1 MQDIDKES
9 PDLRPEEG
17 NGRDAANSRDL
28 ITEDVVRGMFGEN
41 GENVKLR
48 KKRQKRRRTMPD
60 GEIRDPFENMDQ
72 KLEEEKRRREK
83 GIDVPDFVRGGQKK
97 AAGKKRKKS
106 LRERLFRGRKKTAVK
121 RSRRKAPAA
130 YEERHETPADTEDMI
145 NIDDIKE
152 KVKNDDGR
160 MSTSGFIVA
169 MTILF
174 VGMFAIVL
182 VTFAISRMSRAV
194 TGGSDSSAYVSTVET
209 SREPAAE
216 PESEQPVS
224 AADRL
229 NDPDVAAALAYM
241 ASPEEV
247 SDVST
252 RDMSQYLDEMPG
264 DSEEIVRTES
274 GVLYTYERMAR
285 DLYYLT
291 VRFPDLLTVN
301 TIGSTKDGRAIYDAV
316 IGNPNGASHFI
327 IAYTQHGSEHINTQ
341 LAMRQIEYVLTTW
354 TNGGSYGDKTFSDI
368 FSNVCFHIIPM
379 ANPDGVTIAQLGIDG
394 LRTEAARTVV
404 NLCYELDKEHGK
416 VYGSFEDYEAKFK
429 ANANGVDLNKNFNAG
444 WEEMDNNVNY
454 PSTDGYKG
462 TGAVSEPE
470 TRAIVSLAETYPISA
485 VIGIHSPGD
494 RIIWNYG
501 AEGDVLSAG
510 KNLAETLKALTRY
523 GMVEESHYTKRVAGG
538 MAEYFVSERNLPA
551 LSIMTG
557 GGTLPVAMS
566 YFADIFGRN
575 LNVIPA
581 IAYLYDM
588 PTDDEIAA
596 AAAEA
601 AAAEAAAAAE
611 TVTEEH
617 DHDENGYD
625 VYEEEQDEND
635 ENEGDGGDY
644 YYDDYGNREYY

>member
-1 MQDIDKES
+1 MQEIEKDNADI
-9 PDLRPEEG
+9 RPEEG
-17 NGRDAANSRDL
+17 NGPDARKSQDL
-28 ITEDVVRGMFGEN
+28 ITEDVVRGMFGES
-41 GENVKLR
+41 GESVKRRRKRR
-48 KKRQKRRRTMPD
+48 KKRRTMPD
-60 GEIRDPFENMDQ
+60 GEIRDPFENMNQ

-83 GIDVPDFVRGGQKK
+83 GIDVPDFVLEGQKK
-97 AAGKKRKKS
+97 AAGKKRKKP
-106 LRERLFRGRKKTAVK
+106 LKVRLFGSRKKAAAK
-121 RSRRKAPAA
+121 KGRHNAPAA
-130 YEERHETPADTEDMI
+130 YEEKHETPADTEDMI
-145 NIDDIKE
+145 NIDEIKE

-160 MSTSGFIVA
+160 MSTSGFIIA
-169 MTILF
+169 MALLI

-194 TGGSDSSAYVSTVET
+194 TGGSDSSAYESAAET
-209 SREPAAE
+209 SAEQTAE

-229 NDPDVAAALAYM
+229 NDPDIQAALAYM
-241 ASPEEV
+241 ATPEEV

-264 DSEEIVRTES
+264 DKEEIVKSES
-274 GVLYTYERMAR
+274 GILYTYETMAR

-316 IGNPNGASHFI
+316 VGNPNGASHFI
-327 IAYTQHGSEHINTQ
+327 VVYTQHGSEHINTQ
-341 LAMRQIEYVLTTW
+341 LAMRQIEYILTTW

-379 ANPDGVTIAQLGIDG
+379 ANPDGVTISQLGVEG
-394 LRTEAARTVV
+394 LRTESAKTVV

-416 VYGSFEDYEAKFK
+416 VYGSFEDYETKFK

-470 TRAIVSLAETYPISA
+470 TQAIVSLAETYPISA
-485 VIGIHSPGD
+485 VIGVHSPGD

-501 AEGDVLSAG
+501 AEGEVLNAG
-510 KNLAETLKALTRY
+510 KNLAETLKALTKY
-523 GMVEESHYTKRVAGG
+523 GMVQESHYTKRVAGG

-557 GGTLPVAMS
+557 GGTLPVSMS

-596 AAAEA
+596 AE
-601 AAAEAAAAAE
+601 AAEAAAAAE
-611 TVTEEH
+611 AQSEEY
-617 DHDENGYD
+617 DRGEDGYD
-625 VYEEEQDEND
+625 VYEEDTDEND
-635 ENEGDGGDY
+635 EYEGEGTDY
-644 YYDDYGNREYY
+644 YYDDDGNRRYY

>member
-1 MQDIDKES
+1 ML
-9 PDLRPEEG
+9 P
-17 NGRDAANSRDL
+17 
-28 ITEDVVRGMFGEN
+28 
-41 GENVKLR
+41 
-48 KKRQKRRRTMPD
+48 
-60 GEIRDPFENMDQ
+60 
-72 KLEEEKRRREK
+72 
-83 GIDVPDFVRGGQKK
+83 
-97 AAGKKRKKS
+97 
-106 LRERLFRGRKKTAVK
+106 
-121 RSRRKAPAA
+121 
-130 YEERHETPADTEDMI
+130 
-145 NIDDIKE
+145 
-152 KVKNDDGR
+152 
-160 MSTSGFIVA
+160 
-169 MTILF
+169 
-174 VGMFAIVL
+174 
-182 VTFAISRMSRAV
+182 
-194 TGGSDSSAYVSTVET
+194 
-209 SREPAAE
+209 
-216 PESEQPVS
+216 EQPVS

-229 NDPDVAAALAYM
+229 NDPDVQAALAYM
-241 ASPEEV
+241 ATPEEV

-264 DSEEIVRTES
+264 DKEEIVKSES
-274 GVLYTYERMAR
+274 GILYTYETMAR

-327 IAYTQHGSEHINTQ
+327 VVYTQHGSEHINTQ
-341 LAMRQIEYVLTTW
+341 LAMRQIEYILTTW

-379 ANPDGVTIAQLGIDG
+379 ANPDGVTISQLGVEG
-394 LRTEAARTVV
+394 LRTESAKTVV

-416 VYGSFEDYEAKFK
+416 VYGSFEDYETKFK

-470 TRAIVSLAETYPISA
+470 TQAIVSLAETYPISA
-485 VIGIHSPGD
+485 VIGVHSPGD

-501 AEGDVLSAG
+501 AEGEVLNAG
-510 KNLAETLKALTRY
+510 KNLAETLKALTKY
-523 GMVEESHYTKRVAGG
+523 GMVQESHYTKRVAGG

-557 GGTLPVAMS
+557 GGTLPVSMS

-596 AAAEA
+596 AE
-601 AAAEAAAAAE
+601 AAEAAAAAE
-611 TVTEEH
+611 AQSEEY
-617 DHDENGYD
+617 DRGEDGYD
-625 VYEEEQDEND
+625 VYEEDTDEND
-635 ENEGDGGDY
+635 EYEGEGTDY
-644 YYDDYGNREYY
+644 YYDDDGNRRYY